1 MEKTIK
7 FEDVVAL
14 INKAIENKLEIQY
27 SDLHLLYIHIIH
39 IFNKH
44 YVNSLRIALDK
55 YDEKTKKGTI
65 RINKD
70 ETYGDDI
77 KIDITK
83 EESLEMEL
91 LFSKLKRYYENII
104 TDYFNHFLDEEVV
117 ESPKTIDNID
127 E

>member
-7 FEDVVAL
+7 FEDVIAL
-14 INKAIENKLEIQY
+14 INKAMEDKLEIQY
-27 SDLHLLYIHIIH
+27 SDLHFLYIH

-44 YVNSLRIALDK
+44 CVSLRIALDK
-55 YDEKTKKGTI
+55 YDEKAKKGTI

-77 KIDITK
+77 RINITK

-91 LFSKLKRYYENII
+91 LFSKLKRYYENTI

>member
-7 FEDVVAL
+7 FEDIVAL
-14 INKAIENKLEIQY
+14 INKAMEDKLEIQF
-27 SDLHLLYIHIIH
+27 SDLHFLYTH
-39 IFNKH
+39 IFNKR
-44 YVNSLRIALDK
+44 NTDSLKIALDK
-55 YDEKTKKGTI
+55 YDEKTKRGTI

-70 ETYGDDI
+70 GTYGDDI
-77 KIDITK
+77 RIDITK

-91 LFSKLKRYYENII
+91 LLSKLKRYYKNTI